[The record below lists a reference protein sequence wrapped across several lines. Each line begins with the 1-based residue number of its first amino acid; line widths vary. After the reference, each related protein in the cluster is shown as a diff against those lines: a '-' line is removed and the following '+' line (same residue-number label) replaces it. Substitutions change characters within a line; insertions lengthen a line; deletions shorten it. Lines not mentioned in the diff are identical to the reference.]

1 MDTMENVSFPED
13 LLPGIYRTLVELGR
27 CYLAAGKLGEAQHC
41 YEKAAVVA
49 PDEAAPYV
57 GLGLIALENSNLS
70 DAEIAFKV
78 ARRLD
83 SRCAEAYCGLGTV
96 YHRRE

>member
-1 MDTMENVSFPED
+1 
-13 LLPGIYRTLVELGR
+13 
-27 CYLAAGKLGEAQHC
+27 
-41 YEKAAVVA
+41 
-49 PDEAAPYV
+49 YV

-96 YHRRE
+96 YHRREAFSEAYETYLKALELDMNSLTAILGLAIRIDGQNEFPKVGQGRQ